1 MSEGYQ
7 DPLETTFYTAKAS
20 GLPFL
25 SDMGPMILAA
35 SYLGIAS
42 DTRSFA
48 RQLEQP
54 HALVIR
60 EVSHLACD
68 LELMTREDRAEKSSR
83 VFYHLND
90 LGQALFQSEAHDGQA

>member
-1 MSEGYQ
+1 MTASHP
-7 DPLETTFYTAKAS
+7 DPLEDAFYTAKAS

-25 SDMGPMILAA
+25 SDIGPMILAA

-48 RQLEQP
+48 RKFEQA

-60 EVSHLACD
+60 ELSSLAQELNV
-68 LELMTREDRAEKSSR
+68 LETKETPKTSSR
-83 VFYHLND
+83 IMYRLNSA
-90 LGQALFQSEAHDGQA
+90 GQALFEERSDHVI